1 MTDNETREF
10 RIHPQVRMLVA
21 QLCEAFNIPMQESK
35 LEIWQQKLG
44 IPNTQLLK
52 EAYEQI
58 TDGKG
63 VTLKMPT
70 IAEFMH
76 IYKEK
81 ESNFFKRQSA
91 NLEHQYG
98 KKKDTQIAK
107 VMVPKLV
114 NAITDGT
121 KVGGHL
127 SKSPHEGVQDGQRFR
142 LTRDAHGR
150 DYCYFYDYAKNLD

>member
-1 MTDNETREF
+1 MTEGI

-35 LEIWQQKLG
+35 LVIWQQKLG
-44 IPNTQLLK
+44 IPNTELLR

-70 IAEFMH
+70 IAEFMQ

-81 ESNFFKRQSA
+81 EHNFFKKQA
-91 NLEHQYG
+91 LNLEDRYG
-98 KKKDTQIAK
+98 KQRDSRISKE
-107 VMVPKLV
+107 MVPKLI
-114 NAITDGT
+114 NAIHEGKKFT
-121 KVGGHL
+121 GGL
-127 SKSPHEGVQDGQRFR
+127 CDRPHEGIQDGRTFR
-142 LTRDAHGR
+142 LTRDARGR
-150 DYCYFYDYAKNLD
+150 DHCYFHEYSKNIQ

>member
-1 MTDNETREF
+1 
-10 RIHPQVRMLVA
+10 MLVA

-44 IPNTQLLK
+44 IPNTELLK

-70 IAEFMH
+70 IAEFMQ

-81 ESNFFKRQSA
+81 ESNYFKKQA
-91 NLEHQYG
+91 LNLEHQYG
-98 KKKDTQIAK
+98 KQNYTRVSKE
-107 VMVPKLV
+107 MVPKLV
-114 NAITDGT
+114 NAIMQGEQKTN
-121 KVGGHL
+121 HL
-127 SKSPHEGVQDGQRFR
+127 IKAPHEGVQDGRRFR

-150 DYCYFYDYAKNLD
+150 DFCYFYDYAKNLD